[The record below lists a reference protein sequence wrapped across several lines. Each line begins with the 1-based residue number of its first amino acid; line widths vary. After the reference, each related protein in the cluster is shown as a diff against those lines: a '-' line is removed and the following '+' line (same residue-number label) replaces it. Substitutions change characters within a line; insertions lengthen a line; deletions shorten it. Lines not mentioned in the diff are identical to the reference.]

1 MQIVQF
7 GVRELAK
14 KKAGIEPGDRLLME
28 LPVAATWPDGKV
40 TVSINGTCFTFTED
54 NPQIREVLKA
64 ATEKAQRGQERIASA
79 ALAKIFDEG
88 TGRPK
93 RR

>member
-1 MQIVQF
+1 
-7 GVRELAK
+7 LAK

-40 TVSINGTCFTFTED
+40 TVSINGTRFTFTED
-54 NPQIREVLKA
+54 NPQIREVLKK
-64 ATEKAQRGQERIASA
+64 ATDKATRGQERISGR
-79 ALAKIFDEG
+79 ALGEG
-88 TGRPK
+88 